1 MQCCSCNCWF
11 PWEYSTESDA
21 RCSDSFRW
29 ALATWVPVASN
40 VGGDLVQLAVG
51 IHPLSSNWTERKIA
65 TASNFRA
72 TGTVRVA
79 TVRGTDHRQRR
90 HEDSD
95 QSLHRASQF
104 RAHNQ
109 LRKVVLDQAGPC
121 LGIGS
126 VERRHGSQPNEHPRI
141 TSDCDL
147 AAVFYAPPS
156 RPRVRSLDVHPW
168 TTQPRI

>member
-21 RCSDSFRW
+21 KCSGSFRW
-29 ALATWVPVASN
+29 APATWVPVASN

-72 TGTVRVA
+72 TGTVRVV

-90 HEDSD
+90 HECSNE
-95 QSLHRASQF
+95 SLHRASQF

-109 LRKVVLDQAGPC
+109 LRKVVSDQAGPC

-126 VERRHGSQPNEHPRI
+126 VRDAMVPNRTNTLASRATALVLQCCMPRRLVHG
-141 TSDCDL
+141 
-147 AAVFYAPPS
+147 
-156 RPRVRSLDVHPW
+156 
-168 TTQPRI
+168 